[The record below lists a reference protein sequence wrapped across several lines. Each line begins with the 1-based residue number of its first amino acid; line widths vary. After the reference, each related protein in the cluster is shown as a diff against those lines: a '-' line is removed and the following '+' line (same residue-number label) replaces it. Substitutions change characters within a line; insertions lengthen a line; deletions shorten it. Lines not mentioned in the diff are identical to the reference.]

1 MEIQT
6 YIDDERI
13 IRAKRIKH
21 IRGSADVLLIVNR
34 IAGRYY
40 LRNLTKILG
49 LGYRYVTEVVY
60 IDEFNQTVATF
71 TFDVQKIETVKQWKK
86 VHGKV

>member
-6 YIDDERI
+6 YIANERI

-21 IRGSADVLLIVNR
+21 IRGSADILQIVNQ

-40 LRNLTKILG
+40 LKNITGILG

-60 IDEFNQTVATF
+60 IDEFNQTVTTF
-71 TFDVQKIETVKQWKK
+71 TYDVQKIETVKQWKK

>member
-6 YIDDERI
+6 YIDNERV

-21 IRGSADVLLIVNR
+21 IRDSADILLIVNR

-40 LRNLTKILG
+40 LRNITGILG

-60 IDEFNQTVATF
+60 IDEFNQTVTTF

-86 VHGKV
+86 IHGKV

>member
-6 YIDDERI
+6 YIANERI
-13 IRAKRIKH
+13 IRAKRIKR
-21 IRGSADVLLIVNR
+21 IRGSADILLIVNR

-40 LRNLTKILG
+40 LRNITGILG
-49 LGYRYVTEVVY
+49 LGYRYIIEVVY
-60 IDEFNQTVATF
+60 IDEFNQTVTTF

-86 VHGKV
+86 IHGKV

>member
-1 MEIQT
+1 MEVQT

-21 IRGSADVLLIVNR
+21 IQGTADVLLIVNQ

-40 LRNLTKILG
+40 LRNITRILG

-60 IDEFNQTVATF
+60 IDEFNQTVTTF
-71 TFDVQKIETVKQWKK
+71 THDVQKIETVKQWKK
-86 VHGKV
+86 VHEKV

>member
-6 YIDDERI
+6 YIANERV
-13 IRAKRIKH
+13 IRAKRITR
-21 IRGSADVLLIVNR
+21 IRSSVDVLIIVNQ

-40 LRNLTKILG
+40 LKNITRILG

-71 TFDVQKIETVKQWKK
+71 TYDVQRIETVKQWKK

>member
-6 YIDDERI
+6 YIANEKI
-13 IRAKRIKH
+13 IRAKRIKR
-21 IRGSADVLLIVNR
+21 IRDSVDILLIVNR

-40 LRNLTKILG
+40 LKNITGILG

-60 IDEFNQTVATF
+60 IDEFNQTVTTF
-71 TFDVQKIETVKQWKK
+71 TFDVQKIETVKQGKK
-86 VHGKV
+86 FRGKL

>member
-6 YIDDERI
+6 YIANERI
-13 IRAKRIKH
+13 IRAKRIKY
-21 IRGSADVLLIVNR
+21 IQGSSDVLLIVNQ

-40 LRNLTKILG
+40 LRNITRILG

-60 IDEFNQTVATF
+60 IDEFNQTVTIF